1 MSISIALCIVT
12 GLISYQGF
20 QNRSIVEKLKH
31 HPTTEHQNK
40 EYYRMLSSG
49 FVHGGWLH
57 LIINLFV
64 LWQFGPVVEYEY
76 QRIFGLVL
84 GPLMFL
90 FMYLSAIVIADIPTY
105 IKHKNNPSFAAI
117 GASGAVSGVVFAYI
131 LFHPWA
137 QLALYGIIPF
147 RAILG
152 GIAYLVYSSWASK
165 NRSDG
170 IDHSAHF
177 TGAMY
182 GMLFTMVLCPDVAQ
196 SFISELVDGFPFG

>member
-1 MSISIALCIVT
+1 MSISIALCIIT

-31 HPTTEHQNK
+31 HPVSEHNNK

-49 FVHGGWLH
+49 FVHGGWFH
-57 LIINLFV
+57 LLINLFV
-64 LWQFGPVVEYEY
+64 LWQFGPIVEQQYGA
-76 QRIFGLVL
+76 IFGKLL

-90 FMYLSAIVIADIPTY
+90 LMYLSAIVVADLPTFF
-105 IKHKNNPSFAAI
+105 KHKNNPTYAAI
-117 GASGAVSGVVFAYI
+117 GASGAVSGVVFAYV

-137 QLALYGIIPF
+137 RLALYGIIPF

-152 GIAYLVYSSWASK
+152 AVAYLVYSSWASK
-165 NRSDG
+165 NRNDG

-177 TGAMY
+177 YGAVY
-182 GMLFTMVLCPDVAQ
+182 GMLFTI
-196 SFISELVDGFPFG
+196 ISEPKVIGHFVDEIVNGLPF

>member
-1 MSISIALCIVT
+1 MSVAIALCIIT

-31 HPTTEHQNK
+31 HPVSEHQKK

-57 LIINLFV
+57 LLINLFV
-64 LWQFGPVVEYEY
+64 LWQFGTIVEREY
-76 QRIFGLVL
+76 QGIFGQFL
-84 GPLMFL
+84 GPIMFL
-90 FMYLSAIVIADIPTY
+90 LMYLSAIVIADLPTY
-105 IKHKNNPSFAAI
+105 FKHQNNPSYAAI
-117 GASGAVSGVVFAYI
+117 GASGAVSGVVFSYV

-147 RAILG
+147 RAIVG
-152 GIAYLVYSSWASK
+152 AIAYLIYSSWASK
-165 NRSDG
+165 TRNDG

-177 TGAMY
+177 WGAIY
-182 GMLFTMVLCPDVAQ
+182 GILFTVISQPSIVP
-196 SFISELVDGFPFG
+196 SFFSKIANGLPF